1 MSLLCSWSL
10 FNVYVIISCT
20 WIFNRGKFC
29 VFLRMVFMCMFAQ
42 VEMVK
47 IYMRLKNTSN
57 LCLWI
62 VLIFVSDIL
71 RSIQYV
77 NIRRVN
83 IFLQYENR
91 YHVLLTKYQIRFT
104 KENIWETKLKL
115 FQNLISIS
123 SDRISLGTNLKIWMR
138 HILTALNVS
147 CYLYLITFSWHNFLV
162 LSHTIIF
169 MGTTSCVVIVI
180 RWKRNR

>member
-1 MSLLCSWSL
+1 MFWLENYNTIRQKPKDWLMSLLCSWSL

-77 NIRRVN
+77 NIRRAN
-83 IFLQYENR
+83 IFLEYENW
-91 YHVLLTKYQIRFT
+91 YHIQFKEISNSIYRFQIQ
-104 KENIWETKLKL
+104 NHILGDKLKL
-115 FQNLISIS
+115 FQNVRYHDI
-123 SDRISLGTNLKIWMR
+123 
-138 HILTALNVS
+138 
-147 CYLYLITFSWHNFLV
+147 FNFICKNFFGYK
-162 LSHTIIF
+162 S
-169 MGTTSCVVIVI
+169 
-180 RWKRNR
+180 